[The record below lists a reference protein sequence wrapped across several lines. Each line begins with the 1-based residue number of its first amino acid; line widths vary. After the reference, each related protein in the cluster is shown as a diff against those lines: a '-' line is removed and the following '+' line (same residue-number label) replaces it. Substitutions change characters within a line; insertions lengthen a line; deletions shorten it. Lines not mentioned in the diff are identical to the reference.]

1 MPETTSI
8 QFESLRKSYRRK
20 TVFDQLNLK
29 LSPGL
34 YLVKGENGTGKSTLL
49 KLIAGV
55 ESPDS
60 GFVSIYGN
68 SVARQRLSTNLKRT
82 FVPDQPVFF
91 DYCRVEEIF
100 SLFSSLYALN
110 SVAQSIQI
118 QTWDL
123 EEIWA
128 QPWRSLS
135 LGQKKRV
142 FLAGLLL
149 PQVPI
154 WTLDE
159 PTNALDSRFRQ
170 VLIQQIETQITVD
183 HTVIL
188 SSHDLVREDFAN
200 VGARTHVLRL
210 DASQGMTRVN
220 SELLG

>member
-1 MPETTSI
+1 MTETNSI
-8 QFESLRKSYRRK
+8 QLESLRKSYGRK
-20 TVFDQLNLK
+20 TIFDQLDLK

-34 YLVKGENGTGKSTLL
+34 YFVKGENGTGKSTLL

-55 ESPDS
+55 EAPDS
-60 GFVSIYGN
+60 GLVSIYGN

-91 DYCRVEEIF
+91 DYCRAEEIF
-100 SLFSSLYALN
+100 SLFSSLYGLD
-110 SVAQSIQI
+110 SLAQSIQI

-123 EEIWA
+123 VEIWM
-128 QPWRSLS
+128 QSWRTLS

-149 PQVPI
+149 SQVPI

-170 VLIQQIETQITVD
+170 VLIQQIEMQIISG

-188 SSHDLVREDFAN
+188 SSHDLVPEDF
-200 VGARTHVLRL
+200 VSIGARTHVLRL
-210 DASQGMTRVN
+210 EAFQGVTRVN

>member
-1 MPETTSI
+1 MTETNSI
-8 QFESLRKSYRRK
+8 QLASLRKSYGRK
-20 TVFDQLNLK
+20 TIFDQLDLK

-55 ESPDS
+55 EEPDS
-60 GFVSIYGN
+60 GLVSIYGK
-68 SVARQRLSTNLKRT
+68 SVARQRLATNMKRT
-82 FVPDQPVFF
+82 FVPDQPTFF
-91 DYCRVEEIF
+91 DHCRVEEIF
-100 SLFSSLYALN
+100 SLFSSLYGLD

-118 QTWDL
+118 QTWAL
-123 EEIWA
+123 EGIWA

-149 PQVPI
+149 PQVPV

-170 VLIQQIETQITVD
+170 VLIHQIEAHISQGD
-183 HTVIL
+183 TVIL
-188 SSHDLVREDFAN
+188 SSHELVREEIAS

-210 DASQGMTRVN
+210 DASQGVTRV
-220 SELLG
+220 SAELLG